1 MKLVVGRVDNHRREE
16 PTLHGGTLVPTRRRE
31 EDRDEER
38 PAKQDDPTRKRAERN
53 GPLASRERYKGK
65 GEIFRPNPNPH
76 LNSASPDGPTPP
88 PKSLSTLTDLH
99 AGHYSRRIVE
109 IIFDSSWSSR
119 GAPFPGEIEMLF
131 RVDNPQRT
139 VTLFEEYRTA
149 VKAAAEGASNARC
162 AADGNEM
169 MRFQCPPSSS
179 SVSSATV
186 HDAIYAARVVA
197 CAGGRIRTFARS
209 GDAHHS
215 VGGGGGR
222 RSMLVCRVIAGRIR
236 SGPCEPSG
244 RCESVSTGRGELL
257 VFDPC
262 AVLPCFLIIYRL
274 LEDLL
279 GELGLLGEAKD
290 KGDGREE
297 AWVWCVA
304 SAEGEPL
311 EDLESVAHRL
321 DDVAAV
327 EVRGPDGGARGGG
340 EWGCRRGSGA

>member
-1 MKLVVGRVDNHRREE
+1 MVTGWCIPNALHDVCGPSPPKKKSLLLRINCGNLSHTLKDVLLPINCGNPSNTLRDVLLPFPKQTPPFKKPSSRNAHR
-16 PTLHGGTLVPTRRRE
+16 P
-31 EDRDEER
+31 
-38 PAKQDDPTRKRAERN
+38 K
-53 GPLASRERYKGK
+53 
-65 GEIFRPNPNPH
+65 PNPNPH
-76 LNSASPDGPTPP
+76 LNSASPGGPTPP
-88 PKSLSTLTDLH
+88 PKSLPTLTDLP

-149 VKAAAEGASNARC
+149 VRAAAEGASNARC

-274 LEDLL
+274 
-279 GELGLLGEAKD
+279 
-290 KGDGREE
+290 
-297 AWVWCVA
+297 
-304 SAEGEPL
+304 
-311 EDLESVAHRL
+311 
-321 DDVAAV
+321 
-327 EVRGPDGGARGGG
+327 
-340 EWGCRRGSGA
+340 